1 MASVLGTS
9 RPSGASQSVTKAS
22 SSKGVSMRRSFA
34 VIAMLLAVV
43 LSACGGEE
51 ADPLPTP
58 TVVPL
63 PQPSDSAFATPL
75 DAMPTPSSTQGPT
88 TATSDAAETPSPTP
102 TPTPSVN
109 ATSSTPSTAETA
121 TGTRQLDYFLK
132 RQAGDRVWVE
142 PVSFDYDPD
151 VVGGGVARE
160 ALTRLLAAPD
170 QGELTNLVP
179 EGTSLRGIEVT
190 EGVLRIDLSSEAA
203 TNPGAGAEAELA
215 FQQMLAHTGA
225 QFPTV
230 DRVQVVVAGEPVDSL
245 WGHVDWSQP
254 FEPDPFLLS
263 PIIIEH
269 ADGSAGTIR
278 LSGTANV
285 FEATVELLLTDDTG
299 GVVEETFATASCGTG
314 CRGDFDAS
322 FDGLQPGRYTITAR
336 EPDPSDGEGFA
347 PFEVAVP
354 VDVS

>member
-1 MASVLGTS
+1 M
-9 RPSGASQSVTKAS
+9 TKAS
-22 SSKGVSMRRSFA
+22 SSKGVSMRRSLA
-34 VIAMLLAVV
+34 VTGMLLTIV
-43 LSACGGEE
+43 LAACGGEE

-63 PQPSDSAFATPL
+63 PQPSDNASATPL
-75 DAMPTPSSTQGPT
+75 DATPTPSSTQSPT
-88 TATSDAAETPSPTP
+88 TAASDAVETTLP

-109 ATSSTPSTAETA
+109 ATSSTPTMSEQAN
-121 TGTRQLDYFLK
+121 GTRQLDYFLQ
-132 RQAGDRVWVE
+132 RQAGDRLWVE
-142 PVSFDYDPD
+142 PVGFDYDAD
-151 VVGGGVARE
+151 VVSGAVARE
-160 ALTRLLAAPD
+160 AVTRLLAAPG
-170 QGELTNLVP
+170 QGGLTNLVP
-179 EGTSLRGIEVT
+179 DGTSLLGIEVID
-190 EGVLRIDLSSEAA
+190 GVLRIDLSPEA
-203 TNPGAGAEAELA
+203 TNNPGAGAEAEQT

-230 DRVQVVVAGEPVDSL
+230 DRVQVVVAGETVDSL

-263 PIIIEH
+263 PIIIED

-285 FEATVELLLTDDTG
+285 FEATVELVLTDDTG
-299 GVVEETFATASCGTG
+299 VVVEQTFATASCGTG

-322 FDGLQPGRYTITAR
+322 FEGLQPGRYTVTAR

-347 PFEVAVP
+347 PFEVVVP
-354 VDVS
+354 VEVS